1 MCSCQGSVPPD
12 APGYVAPL
20 AKARGSVGMEV
31 RAKAEAHQKATPETP
46 KNLPLLFQEL
56 VPTHRKGT
64 GKEHQ
69 VVEKEE
75 EKGKGVGEKGE
86 EKGKGVGEKG
96 EEKGKGVGEKGDEKG
111 KGVGEKGDEKGK
123 GMGEKGEEKGV
134 GTRTDVGRE
143 DPRPRPKAK
152 GKALE
157 DAMVPG
163 MGKGKP
169 QDPRPK
175 ARKANVDETW
185 PVEEIP
191 EQKGKGKDYM
201 PTESKG
207 ANKGLEEPRGKGY
220 ESGKAEPESE
230 PTEEARQ
237 SKGEWKGRGKS
248 EDEVPGLTENE
259 IWEAAFRKG
268 MAKGRDQERARPSR
282 RSHSRRHHTDSDRD
296 RRRRKTEHDR

>member
-96 EEKGKGVGEKGDEKG
+96 E
-111 KGVGEKGDEKGK
+111 EKGK

>member
-96 EEKGKGVGEKGDEKG
+96 EEKGKG
-111 KGVGEKGDEKGK
+111 
-123 GMGEKGEEKGV
+123 MGEKGEEKGA

-282 RSHSRRHHTDSDRD
+282 RSHSRRHHTDSNRD

>member
-46 KNLPLLFQEL
+46 KNLPLLFPEL

-86 EKGKGVGEKG
+86 
-96 EEKGKGVGEKGDEKG
+96 
-111 KGVGEKGDEKGK
+111 EKGK

-207 ANKGLEEPRGKGY
+207 ANKGLEEPRRKGY

-282 RSHSRRHHTDSDRD
+282 RSHYRRHHTDSDRD

>member
-1 MCSCQGSVPPD
+1 
-12 APGYVAPL
+12 
-20 AKARGSVGMEV
+20 
-31 RAKAEAHQKATPETP
+31 
-46 KNLPLLFQEL
+46 
-56 VPTHRKGT
+56 
-64 GKEHQ
+64 
-69 VVEKEE
+69 
-75 EKGKGVGEKGE
+75 
-86 EKGKGVGEKG
+86 
-96 EEKGKGVGEKGDEKG
+96 
-111 KGVGEKGDEKGK
+111 
-123 GMGEKGEEKGV
+123 
-134 GTRTDVGRE
+134 
-143 DPRPRPKAK
+143 
-152 GKALE
+152 
-157 DAMVPG
+157 
-163 MGKGKP
+163 
-169 QDPRPK
+169 
-175 ARKANVDETW
+175 
-185 PVEEIP
+185 
-191 EQKGKGKDYM
+191 M